1 METIDQ
7 LIEQTCKRL
16 AGKIALREKQD
27 GAWIETSYEQLADQ
41 SERIGAGLLATG
53 FEAGAPAAILA
64 PPSSYWI
71 SAYLGILKAGGV
83 VVPVDKE
90 LKTTE
95 IRHVLTDCQ
104 ARVLF
109 TEPAFNDPLEDLL
122 PALPDLEHIIY
133 LRADRH
139 QSKIESDRLEIQEDL
154 DALVRTLSDLAQR
167 YEIEEKD
174 AEELQELLRKIE
186 EGLPGAEQAG
196 RERKGRKK
204 SLLPRIGKS
213 DRGLS
218 SKTIALSEFMHDDL
232 CTESLRKADDPA
244 MILYTS
250 GTTGRSKGAILS
262 HANVT
267 SNIQA
272 ARSIFAL
279 NEDMR
284 TLSFLPINHVYE
296 LVCGI
301 LLPLSVGGTVSFAE
315 SLKKLGSNL
324 AEVKPTFLLGV
335 PAVFDKLHARIL
347 KGINDKSIS
356 RLLFRFSPTRSIV
369 AKKVRRLLGDGTI
382 FVSGGAALDPDT
394 AAGMAQLGVD
404 IYQGYGITETSPIVA
419 AERPGHQKRGT
430 VGLPLPGV
438 EVRIESPNKE
448 GVGEIWVKGSNV
460 MQGYYNN
467 ERATQEVLTDGWYH
481 TGDLGSIDEEGYLSI
496 RGRVKNLI
504 VTPNGK
510 NVYPEEVENELTKSP
525 FIAEAM
531 VYGHKISPSAEDVHA
546 IIVPD
551 QENLDA
557 HAHETDS
564 FPLNEKDV
572 EAIIRE
578 EVVKACR
585 RLADFKRVRKFTLR
599 EEELPK
605 TTTRKIKR
613 FAVEAEIPA
622 SSFGTSEKNK
632 HERKNRNKNKSS

>member
-1 METIDQ
+1 VGAFLLETIDQ
-7 LIEQTCKRL
+7 LIDQTCKRL
-16 AGKIALREKQD
+16 ASKAALREKQD
-27 GAWIETSYEQLADQ
+27 GAWVETSYEQLAQ
-41 SERIGAGLLATG
+41 QAEGIGAGLSATG
-53 FEAGAPAAILA
+53 FEPGTSAAILA
-64 PPSSYWI
+64 SPSSCWV

-83 VVPVDKE
+83 VVPIDRE

-109 TEPAFNDPLEDLL
+109 TEPAFNEPLEELL
-122 PALPDLEHIIY
+122 PALSDLEHIIY
-133 LRADRH
+133 LRADRR

-154 DALVRTLSDLAQR
+154 DTLVRTLSELARR
-167 YEIEEKD
+167 YEIDEKD
-174 AEELQELLRKIE
+174 IEKLQELLRKIE
-186 EGLPGAEQAG
+186 EDLPDAEQTG
-196 RERKGRKK
+196 RQRRGRKK
-204 SLLPRIGKS
+204 ALLPRIGKS
-213 DRGLS
+213 DRDLS
-218 SKTIALSEFMHDDL
+218 SKAIALTEFMHDDFR
-232 CTESLRKADDPA
+232 TESLRKADDPA

-272 ARSIFAL
+272 AKSIFAL

-315 SLKKLGSNL
+315 SLKELGRNL

-335 PAVFDKLHARIL
+335 PAVFEKLHARIL
-347 KGINDKSIS
+347 KAINEKSIS
-356 RLLFRFSPTRSIV
+356 RMLFRFSPTRSIV
-369 AKKVRRLLGDGTI
+369 KKKVRRLLGDGTI

-419 AERPGHQKRGT
+419 AERPGRQKLGT

-438 EVRIESPNKE
+438 DVRIDSPNKD
-448 GVGEIWVKGSNV
+448 GVGEIWVKGPNV

-467 ERATQEVLTDGWYH
+467 DRATREILTDGWYH
-481 TGDLGSIDEEGYLSI
+481 TGDLGSLDEEGYLSI

-564 FPLNEKDV
+564 FPLDEKDV

-622 SSFGTSEKNK
+622 RTAGAVTRDRSRSG
-632 HERKNRNKNKSS
+632 